1 MLGGFLPVPVGMS
14 TAELTLSFYEPVG
27 DGPVHAYFEFSTGVL
42 DQDVVAGWAREVVA
56 LVRSAL

>member
-1 MLGGFLPVPVGMS
+1 MS